1 MNARPR
7 ILIVDDEPEIRLF
20 LRITLKAAGF
30 ETIETATGRAAIEAC
45 TGKKPDLMLLDLGL
59 PDVGGLDVIRAV
71 RVWNQLPIIVV
82 SVRSDESDKVEALDA
97 GANDYVQK
105 PFGTAEL
112 LARIRASLR
121 AHSGE
126 PVSPVIETDHLRIDV
141 AAHEVRLDGAL
152 VKLSPKE
159 FDLLVVLARAAGRVC
174 THRQLLENVWGPS
187 HREDVQYL
195 RVYVGQLRDKLG
207 DTQGIPQYVVNEP
220 GIGYRLM
227 IHRSQKE

>member
-7 ILIVDDEPEIRLF
+7 ILVVDDEPEIRLF

-30 ETIETATGRAAIEAC
+30 ETLEAATGRAAIEAC

-71 RVWNQLPIIVV
+71 RVWTQLPIIVV
-82 SVRSDESDKVEALDA
+82 SVRSDESDKVDALDA

-126 PVSPVIETDHLRIDV
+126 PVSPVIETGHLRIDV
-141 AAHEVRLDGAL
+141 AAHEVRLDGTL

-207 DTQGIPQYVVNEP
+207 DTQGVPKYIVNEP

-227 IHRSQKE
+227 VHLAG